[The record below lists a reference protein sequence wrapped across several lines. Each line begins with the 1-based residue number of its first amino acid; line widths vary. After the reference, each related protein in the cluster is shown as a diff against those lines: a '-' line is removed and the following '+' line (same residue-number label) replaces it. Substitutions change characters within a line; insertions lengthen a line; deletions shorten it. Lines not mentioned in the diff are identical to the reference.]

1 MLDEELTIIVLDM
14 LLSEA
19 SEAVDMVA
27 SVTFGDEYPALILS
41 VA

>member
-1 MLDEELTIIVLDM
+1 MF
-14 LLSEA
+14 LSEA

-27 SVTFGDEYPALILS
+27 SVTFGVEYPALILG